1 MMLRVRLPGALYR
14 LALDACQGNNGLLN
28 AAIVQLLETDDWLEQ
43 TVDSIIA
50 EKLELDTRH
59 AEAE

>member
-1 MMLRVRLPGALYR
+1 MLRVRLPGALYR

-43 TVDSIIA
+43 TLDAIIK
-50 EKLELDTRH
+50 EKLELDTRR

>member
-28 AAIVQLLETDDWLEQ
+28 AAIVQLLETDDWLER
-43 TVDSIIA
+43 TIDAIIK
-50 EKLELDTRH
+50 EKLELDTRR

>member
-43 TVDSIIA
+43 TVDDIIK
-50 EKLELDTRH
+50 EKLELDTLR
-59 AEAE
+59 EAE

>member
-43 TVDSIIA
+43 TLDAIIK
-50 EKLELDTRH
+50 EKLELDTRRV
-59 AEAE
+59 EAE

>member
-43 TVDSIIA
+43 TLDAIIK
-50 EKLELDTRH
+50 EKLELDTRR

>member
-14 LALDACQGNNGLLN
+14 LALDACRGNNGLLN
-28 AAIVQLLETDDWLEQ
+28 AAIVQLLETDGWLEQ

-50 EKLELDTRH
+50 EKLELDTRR